1 MVLPLVDWWWWCC
14 CLFLWQCMMVRWS
27 TMQVAEV
34 VAVAVAAVEDE
45 DGAQWHGGGS
55 VRQQH
60 RWTMDRR
67 CQGNDDN

>member
-1 MVLPLVDWWWWCC
+1 
-14 CLFLWQCMMVRWS
+14 
-27 TMQVAEV
+27 MQVAEV

-60 RWTMDRR
+60 RWTMDRQ